1 MAVIVVVNGSTFH
14 GHKPRR
20 IPRKSVN
27 VEEVSLKLDSSWAGL
42 EVVVYWVNSATGE
55 TVRLP
60 LKDPAQPHKIP
71 WEVLA
76 DLGELRMGLV
86 GMDGG
91 STVKPTIWLIYGN
104 VVEGVDP
111 DAGDDPQEPTPNYLA
126 QMVQQATQAN
136 QAAQE
141 AKEAAK
147 NAADSLAS
155 AGPYAQAAKDAAEAA
170 KASQDASATSARQA
184 NEAAQ
189 AAKDAAGSIG
199 DSVDRAEGAATEAGT
214 AKQAAETAQ
223 AAASNSAGTAQGAA
237 TTASEAAQTA
247 QEAATQAGE
256 YLATVKEDANNAE
269 SAALEAGKSQEAAR
283 DAAQEA
289 ANARDQ
295 ANTAATSADTA
306 KNAAEQAATTAG
318 AAQSG
323 AAQSAQAAA
332 NSAQAAERAKQEAQ
346 NAAAAFPAPSPEV
359 AGMVPVVNPEG
370 NGYIFGEAG
379 GGGAGGELLLAEY
392 IHQGNREIYL
402 KSIDWETGIV
412 ECTEPHGLTENEAIL
427 LVPNNW
433 WTAKGLADNGVSIP
447 MEWVKY
453 AKTIGVVP
461 QDDTHIK
468 IAGGTS
474 TLALTEDLPVDPLA
488 DGNEKVDVS
497 KFHIEVPTGFSIRDF
512 PVKPIS
518 LSVCVQCMTSAL
530 IYRYLYARVETANG
544 KALDATNA
552 LLGIPAFGAIV
563 KPRHAVYHQ
572 MFMDVDVLKG
582 GRVSFRIN
590 TSSQG
595 RRDSTKF
602 NGEQS
607 GSGSAASGRE
617 NIFNVWSLTDMSG
630 YGEEISHFTAVLMG
644 SRPFLSNHSMVRI
657 FAKAVKQE

>member
-1 MAVIVVVNGSTFH
+1 MAVIVVVSGSTFY
-14 GHKPRR
+14 GHKPRE
-20 IPRKSVN
+20 IPCKSVN
-27 VEEVSLKLDSSWAGL
+27 VEDVALKLDRSWTGL
-42 EVVVYWVNSATGE
+42 EVVVCWENSATGKS
-55 TVRLP
+55 VRLP
-60 LKDPAQPHKIP
+60 LQDPAQPHKIP
-71 WEVLA
+71 WEVLD

-91 STVKPTIWLIYGN
+91 STVKPTIWLTYGK
-104 VVEGVDP
+104 VVDGVDP

-237 TTASEAAQTA
+237 TTASKAAQTA
-247 QEAATQAGE
+247 KEAATQAGE

-323 AAQSAQAAA
+323 AAQSAQAASQ
-332 NSAQAAERAKQEAQ
+332 SASEAQKSKEAAE
-346 NAAAAFPAPSPEV
+346 AAATAFPPLTEAV
-359 AGMVPVVNPEG
+359 ANKILAADESGKKLVFIDPP
-370 NGYIFGEAG
+370 G
-379 GGGAGGELLLAEY
+379 GGGTDGEFEDVAELTTEASTTAVNVPLPFALAACRVSVTIPPEPSGAKTRNLY
-392 IHQGNREIYL
+392 LGEKISTVDCLCRTQSYSSSTSSEIVYDFL
-402 KSIDWETGIV
+402 VIRKHKRWL
-412 ECTEPHGLTENEAIL
+412 GLSLARSASFYQQ
-427 LVPNNW
+427 VPLYTVSN
-433 WTAKGLADNGVSIP
+433 GLCLADAS
-447 MEWVKY
+447 
-453 AKTIGVVP
+453 
-461 QDDTHIK
+461 
-468 IAGGTS
+468 S
-474 TLALTEDLPVDPLA
+474 PL
-488 DGNEKVDVS
+488 E
-497 KFHIEVPTGFSIRDF
+497 
-512 PVKPIS
+512 S
-518 LSVCVQCMTSAL
+518 LSVFTYGDAL
-530 IYRYLYARVETANG
+530 PEGTTIKVEGVRY
-544 KALDATNA
+544 
-552 LLGIPAFGAIV
+552 
-563 KPRHAVYHQ
+563 
-572 MFMDVDVLKG
+572 
-582 GRVSFRIN
+582 
-590 TSSQG
+590 
-595 RRDSTKF
+595 
-602 NGEQS
+602 
-607 GSGSAASGRE
+607 GS
-617 NIFNVWSLTDMSG
+617 
-630 YGEEISHFTAVLMG
+630 
-644 SRPFLSNHSMVRI
+644 
-657 FAKAVKQE
+657 